1 MWLGQVSTAVR
12 DLVDVESEESTKDKW
27 KHFVHRV
34 RRKDKFL
41 ALAHKITLARV
52 IYALLKL
59 PFNTLLRTTLN
70 STMLDSLIKYR
81 KNWFGF

>member
-1 MWLGQVSTAVR
+1 MWLSQVSTAVR
-12 DLVDVESEESTKDKW
+12 DLVDVESEEPSKDKW

-34 RRKDKFL
+34 RRKDKFF

-59 PFNTLLRTTLN
+59 TLNTLLRPTLY
-70 STMLDSLIKYR
+70 STMLNPLIKYR
-81 KNWFGF
+81 KNWVGL